1 MVRWRFKYKKTGNTV
16 NTKIDSC
23 ICYAL
28 NKDQSRSR
36 ESLNSVNKQF
46 FFFAYYRNRVARD
59 TTRVSREGGNLV
71 LRAIVK
77 VKSDEP

>member
-1 MVRWRFKYKKTGNTV
+1 MHLLC
-16 NTKIDSC
+16 S
-23 ICYAL
+23 
-28 NKDQSRSR
+28 
-36 ESLNSVNKQF
+36 KQRPITIARKSQLSEQAVS

-71 LRAIVK
+71 LRATVK